1 MAEVKMT
8 GVNHAKNG
16 CSYIVMRD
24 HTGWAVNTNVRG
36 DLAQFFCK
44 KEATG
49 TVEQYR
55 VEVSPATWTAEGKY
69 VLAPTALV
77 DVRMCEKHIKTVAG
91 QRARIAKWEARQAK
105 KEAGK

>member
-8 GVNHAKNG
+8 GVNHAPNG

-36 DLAQFFCK
+36 DTAKFFCK
-44 KEATG
+44 KAAVG
-49 TVEQYR
+49 VVEQYK
-55 VEVSPATWTAEGKY
+55 VEVSPATWVDGKY
-69 VLAPTALV
+69 VLPPTALV

-91 QRARIAKWEARQAK
+91 QRARAAKWEARQAK
-105 KEAGK
+105 KGVR